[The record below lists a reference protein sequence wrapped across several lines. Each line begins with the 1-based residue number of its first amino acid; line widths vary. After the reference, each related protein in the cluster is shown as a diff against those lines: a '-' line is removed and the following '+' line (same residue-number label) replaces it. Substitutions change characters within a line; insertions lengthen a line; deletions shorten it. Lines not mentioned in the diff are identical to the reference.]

1 VGLGPPVDPGQT
13 PIDEDEKDGL
23 LIPTITTRKELN
35 EFEQLN
41 IEEAVQWTLGTRFD
55 AAGVLT
61 EEFIKDLHGRMFG
74 STWAWAG
81 RFRTT
86 NKNIGVDKFEIA
98 VHLRALLDDTRFWV
112 DGATYEPDEL
122 CIRFKYR
129 LVSIHC
135 FTDGNGRHARLM
147 ADILVEH
154 EFGRP
159 VFTWGGA
166 TLAHPGQ
173 ARSIYISALRSADT
187 GIIAPLVTFA
197 RL

>member
-1 VGLGPPVDPGQT
+1 VGLGLPVDPGQI
-13 PIDEDEKDGL
+13 PIDEDEKDAL

-41 IEEAVQWTLGTRFD
+41 VEEAVQWTLSTHFD
-55 AAGVLT
+55 AAEVLT
-61 EEFIKDLHGRMFG
+61 EEFIKGLHRRMFG

-86 NKNIGVDKFEIA
+86 NKNIGVDKFEIS
-98 VHLRALLDDTRFWV
+98 VHLRTLLDDTRFWV
-112 DGATYEPDEL
+112 ERGTYETDEL
-122 CIRFKYR
+122 CIRFKHR

-135 FTDGNGRHARLM
+135 FPDGNGRHARLM

-159 VFTWGGA
+159 VFTWGAA
-166 TLAHPGQ
+166 TLTRPGQ
-173 ARSIYISALRSADT
+173 ARGTYVSALRSADA
-187 GIIAPLVTFA
+187 GDIGPLVTFA
-197 RL
+197 RS